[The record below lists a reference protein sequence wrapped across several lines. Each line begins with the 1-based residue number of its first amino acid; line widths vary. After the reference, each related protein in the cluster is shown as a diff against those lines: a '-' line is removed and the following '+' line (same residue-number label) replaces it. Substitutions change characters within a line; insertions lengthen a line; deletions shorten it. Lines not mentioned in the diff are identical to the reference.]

1 MKKSIFILSAIAI
14 TISLST
20 LCVINWIEESSVQ
33 TQITEKDLA
42 FNFMHTNI
50 DNNELAKFIYDIGPR
65 FSPIKMSA
73 IKKANSIKDILDDNQ
88 LNNVKELKSVSFR
101 LMKNDKRS
109 ELQEIG
115 TTSTL
120 TKSQLT
126 FINSLTYS
134 TSFVVETE
142 YVQKNPQCGK
152 LELTTLTPH
161 YTVVPE
167 VQAEYEG
174 GKESLMEFLRENSL
188 ELWKDI
194 DEKELQPAKLFFTV
208 TKSGAISNIYLDRTS
223 NFPKIDKRM
232 KELLSKVPGNWN
244 SATNSLGEKVD
255 QELVVSFGLV
265 GC

>member
-1 MKKSIFILSAIAI
+1 
-14 TISLST
+14 
-20 LCVINWIEESSVQ
+20 
-33 TQITEKDLA
+33 
-42 FNFMHTNI
+42 
-50 DNNELAKFIYDIGPR
+50 
-65 FSPIKMSA
+65 
-73 IKKANSIKDILDDNQ
+73 
-88 LNNVKELKSVSFR
+88 
-101 LMKNDKRS
+101 MKNDKRS

-255 QELVVSFGLV
+255 QELVVSFGLM